1 MSPKTR
7 IALALATLLIASL
20 ACTTITQ
27 GFSADTPTPPDTPTD
42 TDTPLPIESTA
53 PAASSSAPLTGSEI
67 LFSDDFSDSSSGWD
81 QYSDAEGYTD
91 YANGAYQIGIYTD
104 NYFYWANPYLT
115 FGDVIVTVEGE
126 KIAGDDDME
135 YGIICHHVDVNNWYA
150 LVISGDGYAYIG
162 KRYQGGDMENITGWV
177 QAPAVNTGNA
187 SNVLQAECIG
197 DRLSLYANGELV
209 VELYDSDL
217 TGGDVG
223 LMTGTYDQS
232 LTEVL
237 FDNFTVLAP

>member
-27 GFSADTPTPPDTPTD
+27 GFSADTPTPVPPTETPLPLPTETTAALPTD
-42 TDTPLPIESTA
+42 TDTPLPTETTA
-53 PAASSSAPLTGSEI
+53 PAASSSTPLTGSEI
-67 LFSDDFSDSSSGWD
+67 LFSDDFSDSNSGWD
-81 QYSDAEGYTD
+81 RYSDAEGSTD
-91 YANGAYQIGIYTD
+91 YANGNYQIGIYTD

-177 QAPAVNTGNA
+177 HRRQPSTPATPLTSCRPNVSEIAFPCMPTVNWSWNSTT
-187 SNVLQAECIG
+187 Q
-197 DRLSLYANGELV
+197 
-209 VELYDSDL
+209 
-217 TGGDVG
+217 T
-223 LMTGTYDQS
+223 
-232 LTEVL
+232 
-237 FDNFTVLAP
+237 